1 MFVPES
7 LIQKAE
13 SISYKVSTDTR
24 QSVSGTIFFALSG
37 ENFDGS
43 SFIDKAL
50 ADGAVG
56 AVTDNKKLSGENIWV
71 VENVLGTLQALA
83 LLYRE
88 KFTIPIIAVG
98 GSNGKTTTREL
109 IKTVLQ
115 EKYKVHSSSGNL
127 NNHLGLPLSILSMPK
142 EAELGIF
149 EIGANHQNEHLNL
162 LSILKPTH
170 VLVTNNGL
178 DHLEGFGSPEGVRK
192 ANREIYDWA
201 FENKAKA
208 FVNKEH
214 IDLVEDSERL
224 DRVIYPENELNV
236 LGGQPLSFELNGKF
250 FETKLIGRFNIENI
264 KSALAVGKE
273 FGISYERGA
282 RAVVTY
288 IPNLKRSQLISKNG
302 INFILD
308 SYNANPS
315 SMNLSIESFLASTKG
330 LRGVVLGDMLELGD
344 YSHTEHVRII
354 KKLSESDLNIIILIG
369 DAFNKALK
377 EAPLECYWFQNS
389 EEAKAWFDTQDFR
402 NFTFLLKGSR
412 GKRVEHIVEG

>member
-178 DHLEGFGSPEGVRK
+178 DHLECFC
-192 ANREIYDWA
+192 
-201 FENKAKA
+201 
-208 FVNKEH
+208 
-214 IDLVEDSERL
+214 
-224 DRVIYPENELNV
+224 
-236 LGGQPLSFELNGKF
+236 
-250 FETKLIGRFNIENI
+250 
-264 KSALAVGKE
+264 
-273 FGISYERGA
+273 
-282 RAVVTY
+282 
-288 IPNLKRSQLISKNG
+288 
-302 INFILD
+302 
-308 SYNANPS
+308 
-315 SMNLSIESFLASTKG
+315 FL
-330 LRGVVLGDMLELGD
+330 
-344 YSHTEHVRII
+344 
-354 KKLSESDLNIIILIG
+354 
-369 DAFNKALK
+369 
-377 EAPLECYWFQNS
+377 
-389 EEAKAWFDTQDFR
+389 
-402 NFTFLLKGSR
+402 
-412 GKRVEHIVEG
+412 